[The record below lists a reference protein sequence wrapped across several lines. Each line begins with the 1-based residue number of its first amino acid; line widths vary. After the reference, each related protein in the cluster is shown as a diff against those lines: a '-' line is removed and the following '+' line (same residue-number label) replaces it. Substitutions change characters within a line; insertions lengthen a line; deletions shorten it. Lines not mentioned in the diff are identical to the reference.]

1 MKKVVML
8 TAVAVFL
15 CSVQSFA
22 QSFKFG
28 HINMSELI
36 LLMPERDSAVVKL
49 EKYAK
54 DLDETMQS
62 MQEEMQKKYQ
72 DYRQNAA
79 DWLPAIVEAKE
90 KELTEMQQRLQQF
103 SQNASMEYSSM
114 QQQLLEPV
122 VQKAREAVEKIGK
135 ANGYTYIF
143 DLSANSI
150 IYFNAANSTD
160 LLPLAKSELGIPA
173 DKTVPTN
180 TAAAAN

>member
-72 DYRQNAA
+72 DYQQNAA

-103 SQNASMEYSSM
+103 SQNASMEYNSM
-114 QQQLLEPV
+114 QQQL
-122 VQKAREAVEKIGK
+122 GK

-150 IYFNAANSTD
+150 IYFDAANSTD

-180 TAAAAN
+180 TAATAN